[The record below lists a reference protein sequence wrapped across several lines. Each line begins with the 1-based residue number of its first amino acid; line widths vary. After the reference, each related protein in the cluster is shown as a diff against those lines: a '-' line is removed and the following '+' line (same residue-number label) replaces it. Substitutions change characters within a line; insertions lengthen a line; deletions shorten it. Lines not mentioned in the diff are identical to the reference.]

1 MQLRILHFYRSLK
14 AYSAKIFNKQTCKGM
29 AGTLGMAG
37 IPIVQKSVDA
47 DSMWPSQT
55 KFI

>member
-47 DSMWPSQT
+47 DSMWPSQM